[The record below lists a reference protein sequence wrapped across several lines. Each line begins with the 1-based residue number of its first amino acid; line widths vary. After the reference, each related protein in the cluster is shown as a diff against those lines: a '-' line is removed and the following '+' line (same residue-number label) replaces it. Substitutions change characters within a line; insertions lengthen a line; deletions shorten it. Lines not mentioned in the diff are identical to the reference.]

1 MTEDY
6 KYAHL
11 RGDPDDPLKKFDKKA
26 REEFNKQ
33 SLEKKAKSLAS
44 KTFILYPFELY
55 YNQDKS
61 FEEKEQDSLELIE
74 NHLKIYKK
82 PYIATSFGSDSMVLM
97 HLVMRAAKNV
107 GVEYP
112 DMFLNDTLNTFKE
125 EKQYWADMIK
135 LWGIADKVKILKPPT
150 DERGNMMTVWSI
162 AKKVGHLPSFRSTR
176 KSSKDHTSGSKGNT
190 PECCDI
196 LKKATMKKY
205 LKSLPKEERYDLQF
219 VGTRAQESHMRAI
232 SVMQRCRTS
241 ILKTFVN
248 YPMRAV
254 TPLSFWTMED
264 TQEYYKRYDIPKN
277 PAYKAHDMERMG
289 CASCPAHKWWEIRLA
304 KDPTNEGFGMLKQNF
319 KILKQTIADG
329 TENPDRLQ
337 ESVNVL
343 KRYLKKKESK
353 TLTGP
358 QRERIEKLI
367 QEYDVVDPD
376 IFCNP
381 VEMLD
386 EAEKG
391 LKQWVDEE
399 NHEQSL

>member
-1 MTEDY
+1 MEKKY
-6 KYAHL
+6 KWSHL
-11 RGDPDDPLKKFDKKA
+11 SGDPNDPLKKFDKEA
-26 REEFNKQ
+26 RKKFNEQ
-33 SLEKKAKSLAS
+33 PEEKKAKSLAA
-44 KTFILYPFELY
+44 KTFILYPFELI
-55 YNQDKS
+55 YNQKKS
-61 FEEKEQDSLELIE
+61 FEEKEIDSMELIE

-82 PYIATSFGSDSMVLM
+82 PYIATSFGSDSIVLM

-125 EKQYWADMIK
+125 EKQYWADITK
-135 LWGIADKVKILKPPT
+135 LWGIQDNVKLFKPPT
-150 DERGNMMTVWSI
+150 DEKGNMMTVWSI
-162 AKKVGHLPSFRSTR
+162 AKKVGHLPSFRTMGGM
-176 KSSKDHTSGSKGNT
+176 KKKDKQGSKGTT

-196 LKKATMKKY
+196 LKKATLKKY
-205 LKSLPKEERYDLQF
+205 LKSLPEEERYDLQF
-219 VGTRAQESHMRAI
+219 VGTRAEESRMRMI
-232 SVMQRCRTS
+232 SVLQRCRTN

-264 TQEYYKRYDIPKN
+264 TQEYYKRHNIPKN

-289 CASCPAHKWWEIRLA
+289 CASCPAHKFWEIRLA

-319 KILKQTIADG
+319 KILKQTIEDG
-329 TENPDRLQ
+329 TENSNRLQ

-343 KRYLKKKESK
+343 KRYMKKKESK
-353 TLTGP
+353 TLTEP

-381 VEMLD
+381 IEMLN
-386 EAEKG
+386 EAEEG
-391 LKQWVDEE
+391 LKQWDKEDK
-399 NHEQSL
+399 HGL

>member
-1 MTEDY
+1 
-6 KYAHL
+6 
-11 RGDPDDPLKKFDKKA
+11 
-26 REEFNKQ
+26 
-33 SLEKKAKSLAS
+33 
-44 KTFILYPFELY
+44 
-55 YNQDKS
+55 
-61 FEEKEQDSLELIE
+61 
-74 NHLKIYKK
+74 
-82 PYIATSFGSDSMVLM
+82 
-97 HLVMRAAKNV
+97 MRAAKNV

-196 LKKATMKKY
+196 LKKSTMKKY

-232 SVMQRCRTS
+232 AVMQRCRTS

-277 PAYKAHDMERMG
+277 PAYKAHEMERM
-289 CASCPAHKWWEIRLA
+289 
-304 KDPTNEGFGMLKQNF
+304 
-319 KILKQTIADG
+319 
-329 TENPDRLQ
+329 
-337 ESVNVL
+337 
-343 KRYLKKKESK
+343 
-353 TLTGP
+353 
-358 QRERIEKLI
+358 
-367 QEYDVVDPD
+367 
-376 IFCNP
+376 
-381 VEMLD
+381 
-386 EAEKG
+386 
-391 LKQWVDEE
+391 
-399 NHEQSL
+399 

>member
-1 MTEDY
+1 ME
-6 KYAHL
+6 KKSKWSHL
-11 RGDPDDPLKKFDKKA
+11 SGDPNDPLKKFDKEA
-26 REEFNKQ
+26 RKKFHEQPE
-33 SLEKKAKSLAS
+33 EKKAKSLSA
-44 KTFILYPFELY
+44 KTFILYPFELI
-55 YNQDKS
+55 YNQQKS

-82 PYIATSFGSDSMVLM
+82 PYIATSFGSDSIVLM

-125 EKQYWADMIK
+125 EKQYWADIIK
-135 LWGIADKVKILKPPT
+135 LWGISDKVRLFKPPV

-162 AKKVGHLPSFRSTR
+162 AKKVGHLPSFRTLGG
-176 KSSKDHTSGSKGNT
+176 KNKKDKQGSKGTT
-190 PECCDI
+190 PECCNI
-196 LKKATMKKY
+196 LKKASLKKF
-205 LKSLPKEERYDLQF
+205 LKSLPEDERYDCQF
-219 VGTRAQESHMRAI
+219 VGTRAEESRMRMV
-232 SVMQRCRTS
+232 SVLQRCRTN

-264 TQEYYKRYDIPKN
+264 TQEYYRRYNIPKN
-277 PAYKAHDMERMG
+277 PAYNAHDLERMG
-289 CASCPAHKWWEIRLA
+289 CASCPAHKFWEIRLA

-319 KILKQTIADG
+319 KILKQTIEDG

-353 TLTGP
+353 KLTEP
-358 QRERIEKLI
+358 QRERIVKLI
-367 QEYDVVDPD
+367 EEYDVTEADK
-376 IFCNP
+376 FCNP
-381 VEMLD
+381 INDMN
-386 EAEKG
+386 EAEEG
-391 LKQWVDEE
+391 LNKWAQES
-399 NHEQSL
+399 NT